1 MLNLIWL
8 YPIQLFMKKKKI
20 ILIIFLISLV
30 LILPGAVYYKI
41 QFFKMTYIYTY
52 FQKLDDDYITQN
64 QKKIDVTKYDLSFD
78 LYPEKKMFSARA
90 IITGKVL
97 DPSIHFID
105 LNFYDN
111 FQITKITLNGES
123 VKYEN
128 EGTRLTISINNE
140 IVSDFE
146 IVVDY
151 EGTPKKAGL
160 EGFVFGKRNGT
171 SLVYNLSEPNYA
183 STWFPCND
191 IPFDKTNLEVKITN
205 DTSMVSVSNG
215 VLVNVA
221 TNGSRKT
228 YHWKTE
234 YPISTYLVAIYSSD
248 YEYYSDKYISLD
260 GKDTM
265 DVEYYVLPDKLE
277 EAKIDF
283 STHINMLKVFSK
295 MFGEYPFI
303 REKYGIAEFLW
314 YAGAM
319 EHQTITG
326 VSSNMIGGKKFFED
340 TFVHEL
346 AHQWWGNA
354 VGPKSWKDIWL
365 NEGFATYSEAL
376 YYEVTSGKE
385 ALRSTMLSKY
395 SNDFSGSL
403 AEPSAFL
410 FTRTM
415 YDKGAWVL
423 HMLRWETGDSSFFKI
438 LRTYYETF
446 KYGNASISDFKSI
459 CENVSG
465 KNLDKFFDQWVYG
478 KEQIELEYKTKTEI
492 KADASILKI
501 HLNQIQDEYEE
512 FHFPLEIKLSYK
524 DLSIDDFKFYITSK
538 DTLLQIP
545 VKEIPESI
553 DLDPDNWLLA
563 QINSTD

>member
-1 MLNLIWL
+1 
-8 YPIQLFMKKKKI
+8 MKKRRI
-20 ILIIFLISLV
+20 ILIIFLVILI

-41 QFFKMTYIYTY
+41 QLFKMTYIYTY
-52 FQKLDDDYITQN
+52 FQKLDENYIAPN
-64 QKKIDVTKYDLSFD
+64 QRKLDITKYDLSFD
-78 LYPEKKMFSARA
+78 LYPENKIIIARA
-90 IITGKVL
+90 ILTGKVL
-97 DPSIHFID
+97 DSTLKTID

-111 FQITKITLNGES
+111 FDIKNINLNGKS
-123 VKYEN
+123 VDYKN
-128 EGTRLTISINNE
+128 EDTRLTLPYTKSE
-140 IVSDFE
+140 TDEFE

-171 SLVYNLSEPNYA
+171 SVVYNLSEPTYA
-183 STWFPCND
+183 SSWFPCND
-191 IPFDKTNLEVKITN
+191 IPFDKTNLEIKITN
-205 DTSMVSVSNG
+205 DSSMVSVSNG
-215 VLVNVA
+215 VLIDVT

-228 YHWKTE
+228 YRWKTE

-248 YEYYSDKYISLD
+248 YEYFSDKYISLD

-283 STHINMLKVFSK
+283 STHVNMLEVFSK

-326 VSSNMIGGKKFFED
+326 VSSNMIGGKKLFED

-365 NEGFATYSEAL
+365 NEGFATYCEAL
-376 YYEVTSGKE
+376 YYEAESGRE
-385 ALRSTMLSKY
+385 ALQSTMLSKY
-395 SNDFSGSL
+395 SSSFSGSL
-403 AEPSAFL
+403 AEPGPFL

-423 HMLRWETGDSSFFKI
+423 HMLRWEVGDSSFFKI
-438 LRTYYETF
+438 LRTHYETY
-446 KYGNASISDFKSI
+446 KYSNASISDFKFV
-459 CENVSG
+459 CENVSE
-465 KNLDKFFDQWVYG
+465 KDLDKFFDQWVYG
-478 KEQIELEYKTKTEI
+478 KGQIELEYKTETET
-492 KADASILKI
+492 KDDGAILKI
-501 HLNQIQDEYEE
+501 YIEQVQEEYEE
-512 FHFPLEIKLSYK
+512 FHFPLEIKLKYE
-524 DLSIDDFKFYITSK
+524 DLSEQNYRFNIVST
-538 DTLLQIP
+538 DTVL
-545 VKEIPESI
+545 EIPIKNVTESI
-553 DLDPDNWLLA
+553 DFDPNNWLLA
-563 QINSTD
+563 QINSVDE

>member
-1 MLNLIWL
+1 
-8 YPIQLFMKKKKI
+8 MKKRRI
-20 ILIIFLISLV
+20 ILIIFLAILI

-41 QFFKMTYIYTY
+41 QLFKMTYIYTY
-52 FQKLDDDYITQN
+52 FQKLDENYITPS
-64 QKKIDVTKYDLSFD
+64 QKKLDIIKYDLSFD
-78 LYPEKKMFSARA
+78 LYPENKMFIARA
-90 IITGKVL
+90 ILTGRIL
-97 DPSIHFID
+97 DSTLKTID

-111 FQITKITLNGES
+111 FNIKNITLNG
-123 VKYEN
+123 KPIDYEN
-128 EGTRLTISINNE
+128 EGTRLTLTYTSSETNE
-140 IVSDFE
+140 FE

-171 SLVYNLSEPNYA
+171 SVVYNLSEPTYA

-191 IPFDKTNLEVKITN
+191 IPFDKTNLEIKITN

-215 VLVNVA
+215 VLVDVT

-248 YEYYSDKYISLD
+248 YEYFSDKYISLD
-260 GKDTM
+260 GNDTM

-277 EAKIDF
+277 NAKIDF
-283 STHINMLKVFSK
+283 STHVNMLEIFSK

-365 NEGFATYSEAL
+365 NEGFATYCEAL
-376 YYEVTSGKE
+376 YYEALSGKD
-385 ALRSTMLSKY
+385 ALRSTMLNKY
-395 SNDFSGSL
+395 SSDFSGSL
-403 AEPSAFL
+403 AEPGPFL

-423 HMLRWETGDSSFFKI
+423 HMLRWEVGDSSFFKI
-438 LRTYYETF
+438 LRTYYETY
-446 KYGNASISDFKSI
+446 KYSNASINDFKFV
-459 CENVSG
+459 CENVSE

-478 KEQIELEYKTKTEI
+478 KGQIELNYSTKTE
-492 KADASILKI
+492 ATDDGNILTI
-501 HLNQIQDEYEE
+501 HLGQVQEEYEE
-512 FHFPLEIKLSYK
+512 FHFPLEINLIFS
-524 DLSIDDFKFYITSK
+524 DLSEQNFRFNIISK
-538 DTLLQIP
+538 DTLLKIP
-545 VKEIPESI
+545 VKEIPETI
-553 DLDPDNWLLA
+553 DFNPNNWLLA
-563 QINSTD
+563 QINSEDE